1 MAENER
7 EWRAKS
13 TSQVIVK
20 FRGRQRE
27 TQENAR
33 DLEKRTKKGNGLK
46 YQKIDQSTML
56 IIKY

>member
-20 FRGRQRE
+20 
-27 TQENAR
+27 
-33 DLEKRTKKGNGLK
+33 LEKERRKKMQKRFGKGTKKGNGLK